1 MNEYRVLAKLRFAF
15 LQCLPLRGS
24 RMYPR
29 GTRRQPVQRYS
40 SLWLMQRRR
49 RVLGFVKR
57 EAEGALKGEDSEE
70 LRGLLRISRHNDSGR
85 VGA

>member
-40 SLWLMQRRR
+40 SLGLMQRRR

-57 EAEGALKGEDSEE
+57 EAEGALKGEE

-85 VGA
+85 AGA